1 MVLEH
6 DFSLFNNNGIFMNIK
21 KHLLFISMFSA
32 VSVAQAA
39 SAPLIDSI
47 LNSKTVYAGTYVSTG
62 ATSAVGGNI
71 QSISYTTLGAT
82 AKVGG
87 AIESGAHV
95 ALGANSTVGGDVT
108 AEGYATLGATT
119 IPGNVMVGGDV
130 TSGAAITVGV
140 KSAVTGDLTT
150 GAAASVTLGSESTVG
165 GNATAGINVVLGA
178 DADIG
183 GNATGGSGTVTLG
196 ERSVITGDATAGT
209 VVQKP
214 ISASV
219 GGDIIEGLI
228 TMPPIATTANV
239 DQTVQLTTLQT
250 TLKNLTAPAANE
262 LGATM
267 GVDTTLESGVYHA
280 TAMTTAADITLTL
293 DGKGEDSFWLFN
305 IDSYIAFGA
314 NLTIDLLNVTDNSA
328 IIWNSGSYTSLGAGS
343 NLIGAVFASSYISGG
358 AGSKLTG
365 VGDACGGI
373 FSTNSY
379 ISLGATNVIGREGCT
394 PGAITPTL
402 VIDDFGGPIFA
413 SVTAVPVPAAAFL
426 FAPALLGF
434 MGLRRKAK
442 NSVA

>member
-1 MVLEH
+1 
-6 DFSLFNNNGIFMNIK
+6 MNIK

-39 SAPLIDSI
+39 SVPLVDSI
-47 LNSKTVYAGTYVSTG
+47 LNSKTVYAGTYVTAG
-62 ATSAVGGNI
+62 ETAAVGGNV
-71 QSISYTTLGAT
+71 QSITYTSIGAT

-87 AIESGAHV
+87 DIESGTYAE
-95 ALGANSTVGGDVT
+95 LGENSTVGGDIT
-108 AEGYATLGATT
+108 TESYATLGTTT

-130 TSGAAITVGV
+130 TSGAAISVGA

-150 GAAASVTLGSESTVG
+150 GAAASVTLGSESKVG
-165 GNATAGINVVLGA
+165 GNATAGVNVVLGA
-178 DADIG
+178 DADVG

-209 VVQKP
+209 IVEKP

-219 GGDIIEGLI
+219 GGDIIEGSI
-228 TMPPIATTANV
+228 TTPPIATMGNV

-280 TAMTTAADITLTL
+280 TAMTTAANITLTL
-293 DGKGEDSFWLFN
+293 DGKGEDSFWIFN

-314 NLTIDLLNVTDNSA
+314 NLTIDLLDVTDNST
-328 IIWNSGSYTSLGAGS
+328 IIWNSGSYTSIGAGS
-343 NLIGAVFASSYISGG
+343 NLIGAVFAGGYISGG

-379 ISLGATNVIGREGCT
+379 ISLGATNEIGREGCT
-394 PGAITPTL
+394 PGAISPTL
-402 VIDDFGGPIFA
+402 AIDEFGSPIFA

-426 FAPALLGF
+426 FAPALLGL